1 MGRFGQSSPVR
12 LGNRVARTSCC
23 VSRPFDL
30 ASSRVIPVRY
40 TYSAIRVRAAFSRGR
55 GVGRRFRL
63 STAAYA
69 GRGAL
74 TASSPIRL
82 FNPRDYSYAGS
93 QPCDASSLLRESTHA
108 SAHLAPAPTRHYAI
122 YLRVYHTTRDTN
134 SARAPH
140 RRTAQLFA
148 PTVDW
153 ACGVS
158 SCVLASTSGRDH
170 SKAHKCSSSNDR
182 HLQIHKM
189 PRQQRW

>member
-1 MGRFGQSSPVR
+1 MLRFATVPRSIR
-12 LGNRVARTSCC
+12 
-23 VSRPFDL
+23 
-30 ASSRVIPVRY
+30 ASSRVPVPG
-40 TYSAIRVRAAFSRGR
+40 YSLYAFARRSRAVAASAVAFDLVPRRTRVEG
-55 GVGRRFRL
+55 
-63 STAAYA
+63 
-69 GRGAL
+69 L

-82 FNPRDYSYAGS
+82 FNSVTIATPGG
-93 QPCDASSLLRESTHA
+93 QPCDASAASLLRESTHA